1 MRLLR
6 LNKEK
11 KPSLPQISD
20 SALCQL
26 KLNNPRENISEHE
39 QNKAPPNPIRTPID
53 RESSS
58 LLLYSEILEDISL
71 VDIGDFTI
79 AEILGNDV
87 EPETS
92 SKILIDSSPIPKIP
106 LTMAMRTKPSA
117 DILNLKKI

>member
-39 QNKAPPNPIRTPID
+39 QNKTPLNPIRTLID
-53 RESSS
+53 RESPS
-58 LLLYSEILEDISL
+58 LLLDAEILEDISL
-71 VDIGDFTI
+71 VDIGTTI
-79 AEILGNDV
+79 TEILGNDG
-87 EPETS
+87 ETL
-92 SKILIDSSPIPKIP
+92 SKILIDAHLFQKF
-106 LTMAMRTKPSA
+106 L
-117 DILNLKKI
+117 LLWLKEQDSRQIF